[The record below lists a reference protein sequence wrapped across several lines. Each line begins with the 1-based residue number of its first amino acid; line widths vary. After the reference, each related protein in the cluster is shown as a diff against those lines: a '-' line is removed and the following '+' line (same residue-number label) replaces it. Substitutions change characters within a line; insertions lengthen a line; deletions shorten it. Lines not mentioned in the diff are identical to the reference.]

1 MHLYSVF
8 GRKLCSSMHVAYECI
23 YYRSSGTMYLCGCES
38 VHEDPGACAE
48 LKTVRSCLYS
58 DVCGKML
65 WVCVMMCELSD
76 DFNSM
81 YDCL

>member
-1 MHLYSVF
+1 
-8 GRKLCSSMHVAYECI
+8 
-23 YYRSSGTMYLCGCES
+23 MYLCGCES